1 MTISDLLGLGNSRGQ
16 MSSQTG
22 SSASPG
28 PFTPLTPSS
37 TQSSMSPGAFMS
49 SAKTHD
55 YGFQV
60 IFLFLNIFYSCFL
73 YLT

>member
-16 MSSQTG
+16 MSSQTC

-28 PFTPLTPSS
+28 PFTQLTPSS

-60 IFLFLNIFYSCFL
+60 IFFDYCL
-73 YLT
+73 YFVYV